1 MESPTSEAPFG
12 ALAPN
17 LFDRAVMALTVRLP
31 DNWAGLKLA
40 TGLRRLVTMRMDT
53 AGALDVT
60 RWRLRMRLHPR
71 DNGCEKNLLFTPQ
84 MYEPPEREELA
95 REIAD
100 VGGRAFVF
108 VDVGANVGLFSL
120 YVAATAPAARIL
132 AIEPEPG
139 NFARLA
145 FNIAANPGVPI
156 VPLSLALGDAEGT
169 AEIVLNA
176 RDRGGTRL
184 AANGTQGRGVAVQ
197 CRPLLAVVTEAGVDR
212 YRRAQDRRRGRRG
225 QSVDAV
231 LPRCAA
237 VAVAAPRGDRG
248 FQRRVVD
255 RPVRAPEGEGLRG
268 LLAQQAERDAAAGPV
283 GRNRFIAP
291 LGGAMRFAYCALRLF
306 IVNHSTIGTA
316 RSSAMPSADIV
327 QR

>member
-1 MESPTSEAPFG
+1 MRQAIVVIRSQAGKTKESPMESPTNEAPFG
-12 ALAPN
+12 ARAPN

-31 DNWAGLKLA
+31 DNWAGLKVA
-40 TGLRRLVTMRMDT
+40 TALRRLVTMRMDT

-60 RWRLRMRLHPR
+60 RWRLHMRLHPR

-84 MYEPPEREELA
+84 MYEPPERAELA

-100 VGGRAFVF
+100 VGGRPFVF

-145 FNIAANPGVPI
+145 FNIAANPGLPI
-156 VPLSLALGDAEGT
+156 VPLPLALGDAEGT

-184 AANGTQGRGVAVQ
+184 AANGTQGRGVAVR
-197 CRPLLAVVTEAGVDR
+197 CRPLVAVVTEAGLT
-212 YRRAQDRRRGRRG
+212 GI
-225 QSVDAV
+225 DALKIDVEGAEDKV
-231 LPRCAA
+231 LVP
-237 VAVAAPRGDRG
+237 
-248 FQRRVVD
+248 FF
-255 RPVRAPEGEGLRG
+255 
-268 LLAQQAERDAAAGPV
+268 RDAPAS
-283 GRNRFIAP
+283 
-291 LGGAMRFAYCALRLF
+291 LRPRLVV
-306 IVNHSTIGTA
+306 IED
-316 RSSAMPSADIV
+316 SSAEWSTDLFALLKAKGYAVSSRSKQNVMLRRTP
-327 QR
+327 

>member
-1 MESPTSEAPFG
+1 MESPSAPPYEAPFG
-12 ALAPN
+12 ARAPN

-31 DNWAGLKLA
+31 ESWAGLKLA
-40 TGLRRLVTMRMDT
+40 MALRRLVTMRMDT
-53 AGALDVT
+53 ADALDVT

-95 REIAD
+95 REIA
-100 VGGRAFVF
+100 RAGARPFVF

-120 YVAATAPAARIL
+120 YVAAIAPVARIL

-156 VPLSLALGDAEGT
+156 TPFALALGDAEGA

-184 AANGTQGRGVAVQ
+184 AAGGTQGRGVAVRS
-197 CRPLLAVVTEAGVDR
+197 RPLLAVITEAGVTDI
-212 YRRAQDRRRGRRG
+212 
-225 QSVDAV
+225 DALKIDVEGAEDLV
-231 LPRCAA
+231 LVP
-237 VAVAAPRGDRG
+237 
-248 FQRRVVD
+248 FF
-255 RPVRAPEGEGLRG
+255 
-268 LLAQQAERDAAAGPV
+268 RDAP
-283 GRNRFIAP
+283 P
-291 LGGAMRFAYCALRLF
+291 SLWPRLVV
-306 IVNHSTIGTA
+306 IED
-316 RSSAMPSADIV
+316 SSAEWSTDLFTLLKAKGYEVSSRSKQNVMLRRSGGG
-327 QR
+327 